1 MKKLCAVLVVFA
13 LVFAACGDGGNGDS
27 GKGNGGNGQTTLT
40 ITNSSNY
47 NNLAFSFGD
56 TDFEVMNRGG
66 EASKTVSAGT
76 RFVYVIAE
84 YTFQNPALVEKGFGG
99 VHQMFEVNDVF
110 TCEEGKHNQYTFTN
124 ITVVTMIGGDTGY
137 RDSGGP
143 TTGTLTAIF
152 AGIENYYLHMD
163 D

>member
-1 MKKLCAVLVVFA
+1 MLISAGCDS
-13 LVFAACGDGGNGDS
+13 GSNGDS

-40 ITNSSNY
+40 ITNSSDY
-47 NNLAFSFGD
+47 GGLVFSFGN

-66 EASKTVSAGT
+66 EATKTVSAGT

-84 YTFQNPALVEKGFGG
+84 YTFQNPALIEKGFGG
-99 VHQMFEVNDVF
+99 VHQMFEVNEVF
-110 TCEEGKHNQYTFTN
+110 TCEDSKSNQFTFTN
-124 ITVVTMIGGDTGY
+124 NTVVTMIGGDSGY

-143 TTGTLTAIF
+143 TTGTLATIF
-152 AGIENYYLHMD
+152 AGIENYYLHLD